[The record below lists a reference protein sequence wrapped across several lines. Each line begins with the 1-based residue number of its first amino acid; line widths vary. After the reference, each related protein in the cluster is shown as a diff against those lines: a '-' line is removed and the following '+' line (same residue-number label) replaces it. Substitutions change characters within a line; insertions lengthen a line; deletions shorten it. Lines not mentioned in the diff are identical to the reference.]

1 MENVTFPQIEQG
13 RLQVLNSLLAEHI
26 TLEQAAALM
35 GVSPRYTRRILAAYR
50 GKGAAA
56 VAHGHRVR
64 KPVNATPDAVA
75 EDVVLLVR
83 TRYAGNNHSHLSEL
97 LKQREGVDIG
107 GTTLRRILVN
117 AGQRSTWTPRAV
129 HRGNPEWDPA
139 TPSSGTMAA

>member
-1 MENVTFPQIEQG
+1 MTQIEQG
-13 RLQVLNSLLAEHI
+13 RLQGLNSSLAEHM

-35 GVSPRYTRRILAAYR
+35 GVSPRYTMRILAAYR
-50 GKGAAA
+50 ERGAAA

-75 EDVVLLVR
+75 DDVVLLVR

-107 GTTLRRILVN
+107 ETTLRRILIN
-117 AGQRSTWTPRAV
+117 AGQRST
-129 HRGNPEWDPA
+129 
-139 TPSSGTMAA
+139 